1 MSTPNATCCL
11 PRLLAKIDHFNKG
24 HRESNCRFIR
34 RLTACMSSQTAKKIN
49 YTGAARKALETFCIV
64 DGVPAQIVE
73 TQKLLEEN
81 ELILSKGSKNITVDM
96 LQRVDRNLTEIN
108 KHYANVSKIF

>member
-1 MSTPNATCCL
+1 
-11 PRLLAKIDHFNKG
+11 
-24 HRESNCRFIR
+24 
-34 RLTACMSSQTAKKIN
+34 MSSQSAKKID
-49 YTGAARKALETFCIV
+49 YTGTARKALQTFCIV
-64 DGVPAQIVE
+64 DSVPEQIIE